1 VQLLVSVADPDDA
14 AAAAAGGADV
24 VDAKDPSRGALGAV
38 TPLAFARIRRVVTAP
53 TSAAI
58 GDAVDDESVERDARM
73 FRTAGAL
80 FVKVGFAGTSDA
92 ARLARILDAA
102 RRGAGDAV
110 VAVAYADAD
119 RAGAPP
125 SSAVLE
131 AAARA
136 GAAGVLLDTSDKSGP
151 GVRRLITAPA
161 LADWVRAARE
171 ARLRVAIAGQ
181 LTAADL
187 SFVRDLGADIAG
199 VRGAACI
206 GGRTGR
212 ISSRLVRALRQ
223 EAQGLRPMAQALSQ
237 ARGLALS

>member
-1 VQLLVSVADPDDA
+1 VQLLVSVANADEA

-24 VDAKDPSRGALGAV
+24 VDAKDPTRGALGAV
-38 TPLAFARIRRVVTAP
+38 TPLAFARIRRIVNAP

-58 GDAVDDESVERDARM
+58 GDAGDDESVERDARV

-80 FVKVGFAGTSDA
+80 FVKVGFAGTRDV

-102 RRGAGDAV
+102 RRGAPGAV

-125 SSAVLE
+125 QDAVLE

-136 GAAGVLLDTSDKSGP
+136 GASGVLLDTADKSGP
-151 GVRRLITAPA
+151 GVRRLMTAPA
-161 LADWVRAARE
+161 LADWIRAARD

-181 LTAADL
+181 LTAGDL

-199 VRGAACI
+199 VRGAACV

-212 ISSRLVRALRQ
+212 ISSRLVRELRLK
-223 EAQGLRPMAQALSQ
+223 AQGLRAMA
-237 ARGLALS
+237 

>member
-1 VQLLVSVADPDDA
+1 MQLLVSVANADEA

-58 GDAVDDESVERDARM
+58 GDAGDDDSVERDAQA
-73 FRTAGAL
+73 FRAAGAL
-80 FVKVGFAGTSDA
+80 FVKVGFGGNRDIT
-92 ARLARILDAA
+92 RLARVLEAA
-102 RRGAGDAV
+102 RRGAPGAV
-110 VAVAYADAD
+110 VAVAYADAE
-119 RAGAPP
+119 RAGAP
-125 SSAVLE
+125 SHGAVLD

-136 GAAGVLLDTSDKSGP
+136 GATGVLLDTADKTGP
-151 GVRRLITAPA
+151 GVRRLMTAPA

-171 ARLRVAIAGQ
+171 ARLQVAMAGQ

-212 ISSRLVRALRQ
+212 ISSRLVRALRR
-223 EAQGLRPMAQALSQ
+223 EAQGLRPLS
-237 ARGLALS
+237 